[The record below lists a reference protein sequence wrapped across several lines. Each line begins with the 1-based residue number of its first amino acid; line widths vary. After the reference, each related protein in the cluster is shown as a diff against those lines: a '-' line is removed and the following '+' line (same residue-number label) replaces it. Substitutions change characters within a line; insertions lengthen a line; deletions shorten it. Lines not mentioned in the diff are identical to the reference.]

1 MALGIYRRKRQAAT
15 LLGLVALLL
24 ALALGAGVAMAA
36 SEEHGEPASK
46 GWVAT
51 DTYRVMNF
59 SVLAIALFLIV
70 RKPVAQ
76 ALSGRIKGI
85 KEQLEELE
93 EKKKA
98 AEAELAKYQEKLAK
112 LEGEADQ
119 IVEEYIRQGKEA
131 KVKILVEA
139 ENAAFKLEEQA
150 RKNIDHEFA
159 KVKAKLK
166 EDVLTKA
173 LASAEEMIQNKI
185 KAKDQDRLIDDYLKK
200 VVAQ

>member
-1 MALGIYRRKRQAAT
+1 MAFGKYRRKRITAIVMM
-15 LLGLVALLL
+15 LLVLLVF
-24 ALALGAGVAMAA
+24 GVVAAMAA

-59 SVLAIALFLIV
+59 SVLAIALFLII
-70 RKPVAQ
+70 RKPAAQ

-93 EKKKA
+93 EKKKE

-112 LEGEADQ
+112 LENEADQ
-119 IVEEYIRQGKEA
+119 IVEEYIKQGKEA

-150 RKNIDHEFA
+150 RKNIDHEFE
-159 KVKAKLK
+159 KVKSKLK
-166 EDVLTKA
+166 EEVLTKA
-173 LASAEEMIQNKI
+173 LASAEEMIKKKI
-185 KAKDQDRLIDDYLKK
+185 KDKDQDRLIDDYLKK

>member
-1 MALGIYRRKRQAAT
+1 MAFWKYRYRQQAAIP
-15 LLGLVALLL
+15 LLL
-24 ALALGAGVAMAA
+24 VILLAIGTVTAMAA
-36 SEEHGEPASK
+36 TEEHGEPASK

-59 SVLAIALFLIV
+59 SVLAIALFLII
-70 RKPVAQ
+70 RKPAAQ
-76 ALSGRIKGI
+76 ALNGRIKGI

-93 EKKKA
+93 EKKKE
-98 AEAELAKYQEKLAK
+98 AEAELAKYQEKISA
-112 LEGEADQ
+112 LEQEADQ
-119 IVEEYIRQGKEA
+119 IVEEYIKQGKEA

-150 RKNIDHEFA
+150 RKNIDHEFD
-159 KVKAKLK
+159 KVKMKLK

-173 LASAEEMIQNKI
+173 LASAEEIIKKKI
-185 KAKDQDRLIDDYLKK
+185 KDKDQDRLIDDYLKK

>member
-1 MALGIYRRKRQAAT
+1 
-15 LLGLVALLL
+15 
-24 ALALGAGVAMAA
+24 
-36 SEEHGEPASK
+36 
-46 GWVAT
+46 
-51 DTYRVMNF
+51 MNF

-98 AEAELAKYQEKLAK
+98 AETELAKYQEKLAK

-173 LASAEEMIQNKI
+173 LASAEEMIQKKI